1 MKNYKKLESID
12 MTELLESISQETPK
26 ESVIFVEKSL
36 ELVNY
41 IFTILEKK
49 GINQKELATRLGKSE
64 AEVSKWLT
72 GSHNLTLRS
81 ISKIE
86 AALETDIIHIPKL
99 EQDVFIEDNA
109 FVGIG
114 EIGII
119 IPFNPNPSK
128 MNDIDYEDFNYK
140 YN

>member
-12 MTELLESISQETPK
+12 MTELLESVSQETPK

-86 AALETDIIHIPKL
+86 AALGIDIIHIPKV
-99 EQDVFIEDNA
+99 EQGTLMEDNKLVEV
-109 FVGIG
+109 F
-114 EIGII
+114 
-119 IPFNPNPSK
+119 
-128 MNDIDYEDFNYK
+128 
-140 YN
+140 